1 MSQTLDQRR
10 AKHAWN
16 AMTSAKR
23 NLDDTKFAKYKVEA
37 KKLPT
42 RIVTSGLGPA
52 IAFLNAKEKIPVN
65 LAISLGDWVLDKRRN
80 ANSDRPEPA
89 KDDLLKSIIG
99 GDSESLRSATN
110 ECLAYLQ
117 WLNRFVE
124 AEGVDLT
131 DDNI

>member
-1 MSQTLDQRR
+1 
-10 AKHAWN
+10 
-16 AMTSAKR
+16 MTSAKR